1 MASDGTGQ
9 DDGVHE
15 SYSIRAEGR
24 RNEMR
29 IPIIRV
35 RDKVSGDVHILGTD
49 QHDDLILDKG
59 GLSYYNLQN
68 GDGTLDGYEFVAKK
82 YEDAPYDI
90 VVEWISIEE
99 LQKRMKEDPDNYLS
113 VHEWNQLHS
122 EEAKQKRERLKAMVA
137 ELWKREKES
146 GRPKPNPFEN

>member
-1 MASDGTGQ
+1 
-9 DDGVHE
+9 
-15 SYSIRAEGR
+15 
-24 RNEMR
+24 MR

-90 VVEWISIEE
+90 VVEWISVEE
-99 LQKRMKEDPDNYLS
+99 LQKRMKEDPEHYLD
-113 VHEWNQLHS
+113 EYEYGKLHP
-122 EEAKQKRERLKAMVA
+122 EYRENLKRMVA
-137 ELWKREKES
+137 KLWEKET
-146 GRPKPNPFEN
+146 GEKVN